1 MDTGARRAERL
12 VEAGMILSSE
22 LSLGALLQR
31 LVEVAVQLTGAR
43 YGAIGVINQ
52 DGTGLDDFITTGIS
66 DEERAAIGHL
76 PQGHGILGL
85 LIRDAHSLRLGEI
98 GADPRSYG
106 FPANHPP
113 MHSFLGAPVRAR
125 GRVFGNIYLT
135 EKQGSAEFTQEDEE
149 ALNVL
154 ATQAGVAIEN
164 ARLLDESMRRARSL
178 EAISEINAAILQG
191 EAADDL
197 LRRVVVSARQLIDG
211 DGATAVLPSRPD
223 GLRVAVADG
232 AFASEL
238 EGMVMPADGSAS
250 GLVIRTGEPMMV
262 TDAQSDTR
270 MYHRATSTA
279 HTGPTIVVPLPG
291 QGARIGALAVSRLAG
306 GRLFEARDL
315 ILLQTFAAQAAIA
328 IEYAWA
334 QRVLEQLTL
343 LGDRERIARELH
355 DGVIQALFAVGL
367 GLQGTSALL
376 RDQVV
381 EARLQQAIAEIDR
394 VIGDLR
400 NYIFGLRP
408 GVVGASGLADALS
421 QLGHE
426 FEERTGI
433 PVAIDVDQ
441 SLEQPLSGV
450 ATHVVQMARESLSN
464 VARHAEA
471 ATCRVSLRRA
481 DSRAVL
487 EVDDDGVGFD
497 VQGPAPAGLGLANL
511 RARAESLGGRLV
523 VTSPP
528 GEGTTVQVSL
538 PLVAPSAV

>member
-1 MDTGARRAERL
+1 MVTGARRAERL

-43 YGAIGVINQ
+43 YGAIGVINE
-52 DGTGLDDFITTGIS
+52 DGTGLDDFITTGIG
-66 DEERAAIGHL
+66 DDERAEIGHL
-76 PQGHGILGL
+76 PQGRGILGV
-85 LIRDAHSLRLGEI
+85 LIRDAHSLRLREI

-106 FPANHPP
+106 FPAQHPP
-113 MHSFLGAPVRAR
+113 MHSFLGAPVRSR

-135 EKQGSAEFTQEDEE
+135 EKQGSVEFTEEDEE

-164 ARLLDESMRRARSL
+164 ARLLDDSERRSRSL
-178 EAISEINAAILQG
+178 EAITEINAAILQG

-197 LRRVVVSARQLIDG
+197 LRRAVGSARRLVAADA
-211 DGATAVLPSRPD
+211 ATVVLPVGSL
-223 GLRVAVADG
+223 GLRIAVADG
-232 AFASEL
+232 AYAADL
-238 EGMVMPADGSAS
+238 EGMPVPEERSVS
-250 GLVIRTGEPMMV
+250 GEVIRTGEPVML
-262 TDAQSDTR
+262 TDARSDSRTDQP
-270 MYHRATSTA
+270 MVM
-279 HTGPTIVVPLPG
+279 TGHMGPAIFVPLPG
-291 QGARIGALAVSRLAG
+291 QGGRIGTLAVSRLAG

-315 ILLQTFAAQAAIA
+315 TLLQAFAAQAAIA

-334 QRVLEQLTL
+334 QRELERLTL

-367 GLQGTSALL
+367 GLQGTAALL
-376 RDQVV
+376 HDDVV
-381 EARLQQAIAEIDR
+381 ETRLQQAIGEIDR

-408 GVVGASGLADALS
+408 GVVSGAGLGDALS

-433 PVAIDVDQ
+433 TVAMDVDPA
-441 SLEQPLSGV
+441 LEQPLSGV
-450 ATHVVQMARESLSN
+450 ATHVVQMTRESLSN
-464 VARHAEA
+464 VARHAQA
-471 ATCRVSLRRA
+471 ATCRVSLRRS
-481 DSRAVL
+481 DGRAVL

-497 VQGPAPAGLGLANL
+497 IDGPAPAGLGLQNL
-511 RARAESLGGRLV
+511 RARAEQLGGRLV

-538 PLVAPSAV
+538 PIGARPPS

>member
-1 MDTGARRAERL
+1 
-12 VEAGMILSSE
+12 MILSSE

-31 LVEVAVQLTGAR
+31 VVEVAVQLTGAR
-43 YGAIGVINQ
+43 YGAIGVINA

-66 DEERAAIGHL
+66 DEERAAIGPL
-76 PQGHGILGL
+76 PEGHGILGV
-85 LIRDAHSLRLGEI
+85 LIRDAHSLRLREI
-98 GADPRSYG
+98 GADARSYG
-106 FPANHPP
+106 FPPHHPP

-125 GRVFGNIYLT
+125 GRMFGNIYLT
-135 EKQGSAEFTQEDEE
+135 EKQGSAEFTEEDEE

-164 ARLLDESMRRARSL
+164 ARLVDESVRRERSL
-178 EAISEINAAILQG
+178 EAISDINAAILQG

-211 DGATAVLPSRPD
+211 DAATAVLPSGPD

-232 AFASEL
+232 AFAPDL
-238 EGMVMPADGSAS
+238 EGMTMPLDSSAA
-250 GLVIRTGEPMMV
+250 GEVIRTGEPV
-262 TDAQSDTR
+262 LLSDAQSDAR
-270 MYHRATSTA
+270 AYHRATSTA
-279 HTGPTIVVPLPG
+279 HTGPAILVPLPG

-306 GRLFEARDL
+306 GRAFDARDL
-315 ILLQTFAAQAAIA
+315 TLLQTFAAQAAIA

-355 DGVIQALFAVGL
+355 DGVIQSLFAVGL
-367 GLQGTSALL
+367 GLQGTVALL
-376 RDQVV
+376 HDDVA
-381 EARLQQAIAEIDR
+381 ETRLAQAIAEIDR

-408 GVVGASGLADALS
+408 GVVSVNGLGDALS

-433 PVAIDVDQ
+433 TVALDVDPT
-441 SLEQPLSGV
+441 LEQPLAGV

-464 VARHAEA
+464 VARHADA
-471 ATCRVSLRRA
+471 ATCRVSLRRS
-481 DSRAVL
+481 DGRAVL

-497 VQGPAPAGLGLANL
+497 VKGPSPAGLGLQNL
-511 RARAESLGGRLV
+511 RSRAESLGGRLL

-538 PLVAPSAV
+538 PLGSAPRR